1 METVK
6 ILNSEIDLQDEEL
19 TIYHTTLE
27 VNDKRYANIGKKL
40 DKENFNNSCFLVIT
54 SMEGNKVQSMDLNY
68 VVNNGDI
75 EEIEPLFK
83 GNELRKMVVED
94 IVNNLW

>member
-1 METVK
+1 MVNIK

-27 VNDKRYANIGKKL
+27 INDKRYSNIGKNL

-54 SMEGNKVQSMDLNY
+54 SMEENKVQSMDLNY
-68 VVNNGDI
+68 VTNNGNI

>member
-1 METVK
+1 MVNIK

-27 VNDKRYANIGKKL
+27 INDKRYANIGKNL
-40 DKENFNNSCFLVIT
+40 DKENFNNSCFLVVT
-54 SMEGNKVQSMDLNY
+54 SMEENKVQSMDLNY
-68 VVNNGDI
+68 VTNNGNI

-83 GNELRKMVVED
+83 GNELRKRVVED

>member
-1 METVK
+1 MENMK
-6 ILNSEIDLQDEEL
+6 ILNSKIVLQDEEL

-27 VNDKRYANIGKKL
+27 VNDKRYTNIGKNL
-40 DKENFNNSCFLVIT
+40 DKENFNSGCFLVIT
-54 SMEGNKVQSMDLNY
+54 SMGVNKVQSMDFIYEN
-68 VVNNGDI
+68 NNGDI

>member
-1 METVK
+1 MVNIK

-27 VNDKRYANIGKKL
+27 INDKRYANIGKNL

-54 SMEGNKVQSMDLNY
+54 SMKENKVQSMDLNY
-68 VVNNGDI
+68 VTNNGNI
-75 EEIEPLFK
+75 EGIEPLFK

-94 IVNNLW
+94 IVNNL